1 MGKDPAMPFYVNDWL
16 SSSRVARMTLEQQ
29 GAYMRLL
36 CHCWASQDASL
47 PSDDDSL
54 KALSGLGEGWLLNGS
69 RLVRDCFEPHPT
81 KPDHLTQERVFELW
95 QERQKWRDKSA
106 EGGRKSGEVRK
117 LKQSKGGSDLVR
129 TKREPKGNS
138 SSTSSSSIKRE
149 DKSSLRP
156 TVEPSKEDFEL
167 ASLMVSKIKAIAPN
181 AMGLKPAQLQ
191 ITTQR
196 WANEIRLMR
205 EQDGRAPPEIR
216 KVFEWAN
223 RDSFWRSNI
232 LSAAK
237 LREKFDQLKLRMAD
251 HGGSRQDN
259 STVGTASRE
268 RSL

>member
-47 PSDDDSL
+47 PADDDSL

-81 KPDHLTQERVFELW
+81 KQDHLTQERLFELW
-95 QERQKWRDKSA
+95 QERVSWREKSA
-106 EGGRKSGEVRK
+106 AGGRKSGQSRK
-117 LKQSKGGSDLVR
+117 LKQSKGSCRLVG

-138 SSTSSSSIKRE
+138 SSSSSSSIKGE
-149 DKSSLRP
+149 ANASPPSKP
-156 TVEPSKEDFEL
+156 EPSKEDFEL
-167 ASLMVSKIKAIAPN
+167 AKLMLSKIVAIAPN
-181 AMGLKPAQLQ
+181 AIGTKPPQQ
-191 ITTQR
+191 PITISK
-196 WANEIRLMR
+196 WADTLRLMR

-232 LSAAK
+232 LSANK